1 MHSATIKRITMHI
14 NGRFMYY
21 WTAPYRTNNNSVYF
35 LPNGPATLTGQ
46 KGLKGCVTKTMALI
60 HNGRL
65 YLWTMSAGF
74 SGKPHGSARMRCF
87 TLRSEI
93 HVYM

>member
-1 MHSATIKRITMHI
+1 MTIKIIIMHI

-21 WTAPYRTNNNSVYF
+21 WTALYRTNKNSVYF

-74 SGKPHGSARMRCF
+74 SGKPHGSAKMRCF
-87 TLRSEI
+87 TL
-93 HVYM
+93 